1 MSVFE
6 HSHDAVVLAL
16 DTNLPNLWPNIWQA
30 LQETLLT
37 VAIALFFGVI
47 LGTILGVALFT
58 SRAGGIFANRVVFVI
73 LNFLVNFFRPIPFI
87 IFIGAAQPLAR
98 IVVGTGFGIEAAIFA
113 LALAAGFFISR
124 VVEQNLFSVD
134 PGVIEAARAMG
145 ASRIRIVFT
154 VLLPEA
160 LGPLILGYT
169 FAFVAIVDAAA
180 IAGVVGGGGLGS
192 FALRYGFRQ
201 YDPWVT
207 WTTVLIIVAI
217 VQLGQLLG
225 NVLARKVL
233 RR

>member
-1 MSVFE
+1 M
-6 HSHDAVVLAL
+6 D
-16 DTNLPNLWPNIWQA
+16 DTRLPELGPDIWEA
-30 LQETLLT
+30 SLQTFTT
-37 VAIALFFGVI
+37 VAIALFFGVL
-47 LGTILGVALFT
+47 LGTFLGLVLYT
-58 SRAGGIFANRVVFVI
+58 TRAGGIFANRPVFVV

-87 IFIGAAQPLAR
+87 IFIGAVQPLAR
-98 IVVGTGFGIEAAIFA
+98 IVVGTGFGIRAATFA

-145 ASRIRIVFT
+145 ASRIRVVAT
-154 VLLPEA
+154 VLIPEG

-169 FAFVAIVDAAA
+169 FAFVAIVDASA

-201 YDPWVT
+201 YDPIVT
-207 WTTVLIIVAI
+207 WATVLILIAL

-225 NVLARKVL
+225 NVLARRIM